1 MGLIDSH
8 AHLTY
13 AGLIERVEEVLQNSR
28 EAGVERV
35 ITIGTTLED
44 AREALRL
51 AGVYRC
57 LVHAAV
63 GIHPHHA
70 DGHGEEALAALA
82 VLWQNPEVV
91 AFGEMGLDYH
101 YDFADRATQRR
112 VFERQLIL
120 AEAHDRPLIIHCR
133 EAFADVVPML
143 LDHGY
148 AHRRVVFH
156 CFTGTE
162 PEAELVAAEGWRISF
177 TGIVTFRKSGW
188 LQDIARTYPADRL
201 MVETDAPYLSPEPV
215 RSKSPNEPAFVAHTA
230 RFLAR
235 LREVKYED
243 LVKQTAQNTRQFFG
257 LDRVGAG

>member
-13 AGLIERVEEVLQNSR
+13 NGLVERIDEVLMNCR
-28 EAGVERV
+28 EAGVESV

-44 AREALRL
+44 ARKAKQLSGIHRTL
-51 AGVYRC
+51 IH
-57 LVHAAV
+57 LAV

-70 DGHGEEALAALA
+70 GEQAEGALEELA
-82 VLWQNPEVV
+82 VMWQDPEVV

-101 YDFADRATQRR
+101 YDYADRATQRR

-143 LDHGY
+143 LNHGY

-162 PEAELVAAEGWRISF
+162 PEAELVAAQGWRISF
-177 TGIVTFRKSGW
+177 TGIVTFKKSTW
-188 LQDIARTYPADRL
+188 LQDIAKAYPASQL
-201 MVETDAPYLSPEPV
+201 MVETDSPYLSPEPV
-215 RSKSPNEPAFVAHTA
+215 RNKAPNEPAHVAHTA

-235 LREVKYED
+235 LREVEYDD
-243 LVKQTAQNTRQFFG
+243 LVRQTSANTQQFFG
-257 LDRVGAG
+257 LNLL